1 MLFNG
6 LGVLVMLPF
15 VGLYERALE
24 QLVPERPAASEGEA
38 IGSFQ

>member
-15 VGLYERALE
+15 VGLYERGLE
-24 QLVPERPAASEGEA
+24 QLVPERPAVNQAEA
-38 IGSFQ
+38 IESFQ